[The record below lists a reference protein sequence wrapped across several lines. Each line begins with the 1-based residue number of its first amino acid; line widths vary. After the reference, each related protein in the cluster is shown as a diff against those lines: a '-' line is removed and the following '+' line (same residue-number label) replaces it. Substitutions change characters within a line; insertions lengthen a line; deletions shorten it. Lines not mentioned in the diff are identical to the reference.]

1 MVMYVEKKCPTN
13 LVFLFN
19 VYGENMN
26 FIIEALPIIWVAL
39 GVVLLLILNM
49 KFKINGMLALLLAA
63 VFVGVCEGL
72 PLEAIGKSIENGV
85 GSTLGHLALIILF
98 GAILGKLMVDSGA
111 AQRVSSTLLKKFGPQ
126 KVQWAILVIG
136 LIFGLAMFYEVA
148 FLILAPLIISIAREA
163 KIPFLKLGITMVAAA
178 TTAHSLFPPQPGPTA
193 LVTAFHAD
201 MGMVY
206 IYGIIVAIPTVICS
220 GILLPKLLGNLDR
233 PIPELLESQKVF
245 SDDEMPSF
253 AISLLVP
260 LIPAMIITGVTVLKL
275 FIAKNSVV
283 LPFLNFIGS
292 AQISMLIA
300 VLVSLFAFGV
310 NRGRSMSD
318 VMKSYTVAIEKVAM
332 VVFIIGAGGAF
343 KQIIMDTGVGDYI
356 ADMMRHSSVSPL
368 IMAWFIT
375 VLLRLATGAGTVSAI
390 TAAGIV
396 GPMITT
402 FNVNPALM
410 VLATASGSNTLT
422 HVNDAAF
429 WLFKEYFGLSIKD
442 TFKTW
447 GLLELTNSV
456 VGLLIVLLLSLVV

>member
-1 MVMYVEKKCPTN
+1 MNTFVEAMP
-13 LVFLFN
+13 V
-19 VYGENMN
+19 
-26 FIIEALPIIWVAL
+26 IWVAL
-39 GVVLLLILNM
+39 GVVVLLIFNM

-63 VFVGVCEGL
+63 IFVGFCEGL
-72 PLEAIGKSIENGV
+72 PLEAIGKSIETGI

-111 AQRVSSTLLKKFGPQ
+111 AQRVSSTLLQRFGPK
-126 KVQWAILVIG
+126 KVQWAIMVIG

-148 FLILAPLIISIAREA
+148 FLILAPLVISIAREA

-193 LVTAFHAD
+193 LVAAFHAD

-206 IYGIIVAIPTVICS
+206 IYGVIVAIPTVICS
-220 GILLPKLLGNLDR
+220 GIILPKLLGNLDR
-233 PIPELLESQKVF
+233 PIPQLLESQKVF
-245 SDDEMPSF
+245 RDDEMPSF
-253 AISLLVP
+253 AVSLLVP
-260 LIPAMIITGVTVLKL
+260 LIPAIIITGVTLIKL
-275 FIAKNSVV
+275 VV
-283 LPFLNFIGS
+283 PANPHITSLLNFVGS

-300 VLVSLFAFGV
+300 VLVALYAFGTA
-310 NRGRSMSD
+310 RGKSMTE
-318 VMKSYTVAIEKVAM
+318 VMLSYSTAIEKVAL

-356 ADMMRHSSVSPL
+356 ADMMRTSSVSPL

-402 FNVNPALM
+402 FNVDPALM

-456 VGLLIVLLLSLVV
+456 VGLLIVLLLDLII

>member
-1 MVMYVEKKCPTN
+1 
-13 LVFLFN
+13 
-19 VYGENMN
+19 MN
-26 FIIEALPIIWVAL
+26 IVINSLPIIWVAL
-39 GVVLLLILNM
+39 GVFVLLILNM
-49 KFKINGMLALLLAA
+49 KFKINGMLAILL
-63 VFVGVCEGL
+63 VSIFVGVCEGL

-111 AQRVSSTLLKKFGPQ
+111 AQRVSSTLLAKFGPR
-126 KVQWAILVIG
+126 KVQWAIMVIG

-148 FLILAPLIISIAREA
+148 FLILAPLVISIAREA

-206 IYGIIVAIPTVICS
+206 IYGIIVAVPTVICS
-220 GILLPKLLGNLDR
+220 GIILPKLLGNLDR
-233 PIPELLESQKVF
+233 PVPSLLESQKVF
-245 SDDEMPSF
+245 TEEEMPGF
-253 AISLLVP
+253 GISLLVP
-260 LIPAMIITGVTVLKL
+260 LIPAIIITCVTVIKL
-275 FIAKNSVV
+275 FLADNNPL
-283 LPFLNFIGS
+283 LPLLNFIGS

-300 VLVSLFAFGV
+300 VLVSLYAFGIL
-310 NRGRSMSD
+310 RGKSMSE
-318 VMKSYTVAIEKVAM
+318 VMSSYSEAIEKVAL

-356 ADMMRHSSVSPL
+356 AEMMRSSSISPL
-368 IMAWFIT
+368 VMAWFIT

-396 GPMITT
+396 GPMIHT

-429 WLFKEYFGLSIKD
+429 WLFKEYFGLSMKD

-456 VGLLIVLLLSLVV
+456 VGLGIVLLLSLIV

>member
-1 MVMYVEKKCPTN
+1 
-13 LVFLFN
+13 
-19 VYGENMN
+19 MN

-63 VFVGVCEGL
+63 MFVGVCEGL

-220 GILLPKLLGNLDR
+220 GILLPKLLGNLER

-253 AISLLVP
+253 AVSLLVP
-260 LIPAMIITGVTVLKL
+260 LIPAIIITGVTVVKL

-356 ADMMRHSSVSPL
+356 ADMMRNSSVSPL

-456 VGLLIVLLLSLVV
+456 VGLLIVLLLSLGV

>member
-1 MVMYVEKKCPTN
+1 
-13 LVFLFN
+13 
-19 VYGENMN
+19 MN

-63 VFVGVCEGL
+63 MFVGVCEGL

-220 GILLPKLLGNLDR
+220 GILLPKLLGNLER

-253 AISLLVP
+253 AVSLLVP
-260 LIPAMIITGVTVLKL
+260 LIPAIIITGVTVVKL

-356 ADMMRHSSVSPL
+356 ADMMRNSSVSPL

>member
-1 MVMYVEKKCPTN
+1 
-13 LVFLFN
+13 
-19 VYGENMN
+19 MN

-63 VFVGVCEGL
+63 MFVGVCEWL

-111 AQRVSSTLLKKFGPQ
+111 AQRVSSTLLKRFGPQ

-148 FLILAPLIISIAREA
+148 FLILAPLVISIAREA

-178 TTAHSLFPPQPGPTA
+178 TTAHSLFPPQLGPTA

-206 IYGIIVAIPTVICS
+206 IYGIIVAVPTVICS

-253 AISLLVP
+253 AISL
-260 LIPAMIITGVTVLKL
+260 
-275 FIAKNSVV
+275 
-283 LPFLNFIGS
+283 
-292 AQISMLIA
+292 
-300 VLVSLFAFGV
+300 FAFDV

-396 GPMITT
+396 GPMITI
-402 FNVNPALM
+402 FNVNRALM

-447 GLLELTNSV
+447 GLLELANSV

>member
-1 MVMYVEKKCPTN
+1 
-13 LVFLFN
+13 
-19 VYGENMN
+19 MN
-26 FIIEALPIIWVAL
+26 WIIESLPILWVVV
-39 GVVLLLILNM
+39 GVLVLLVLNI

-63 VFVGVCEGL
+63 ITVGLLEGH
-72 PLEAIGKSIENGV
+72 PLASINKSIETGV

-111 AQRVSSTLLKKFGPQ
+111 AQRVASTLLEKFGP
-126 KVQWAILVIG
+126 KNVQWAILIIG

-148 FLILAPLIISIAREA
+148 FLILAPLVISIAIEA

-193 LVTAFHAD
+193 LVAAFHAD
-201 MGMVY
+201 IGMVY

-220 GILLPKLLGNLDR
+220 GILLPKILGNLDR
-233 PIPELLESQKVF
+233 PIPPLLESSKVF
-245 SDDEMPSF
+245 TEEEMPSF

-260 LIPAMIITGVTVLKL
+260 LTPAIIIVLATIIKIYITPDGNL
-275 FIAKNSVV
+275 FT
-283 LPFLNFIGS
+283 FLSFIGS
-292 AQISMLIA
+292 AQISMLIT
-300 VLVSLFAFGV
+300 VIISIFAFGIFR
-310 NRGRSMSD
+310 NKSMTE
-318 VMKSYTVAIEKVAM
+318 VMSSYTEAIEKVAL

-343 KQIIMDTGVGDYI
+343 KQIIVDTGVGDYI
-356 ADMMRHSSVSPL
+356 AEMMKNSSVSPL

-396 GPMITT
+396 GPLIPT

-456 VGLLIVLLLSLVV
+456 VGLAIVLLLSLVV

>member
-1 MVMYVEKKCPTN
+1 M
-13 LVFLFN
+13 
-19 VYGENMN
+19 
-26 FIIEALPIIWVAL
+26 EALPIIWVAL

-63 VFVGVCEGL
+63 MFVGVCEWL

-111 AQRVSSTLLKKFGPQ
+111 AQRVSSTLLKRFGPQ

-148 FLILAPLIISIAREA
+148 FLILAPLVISIAREA

-178 TTAHSLFPPQPGPTA
+178 TTAHSLFPPQLGPTA

-206 IYGIIVAIPTVICS
+206 IYGIIVAVPTVICS

-253 AISLLVP
+253 AISL
-260 LIPAMIITGVTVLKL
+260 
-275 FIAKNSVV
+275 
-283 LPFLNFIGS
+283 
-292 AQISMLIA
+292 
-300 VLVSLFAFGV
+300 FAFDV

-396 GPMITT
+396 GPMITI
-402 FNVNPALM
+402 FNVNRALM

-447 GLLELTNSV
+447 GLLELANSV

>member
-1 MVMYVEKKCPTN
+1 
-13 LVFLFN
+13 
-19 VYGENMN
+19 MN

>member
-1 MVMYVEKKCPTN
+1 M
-13 LVFLFN
+13 
-19 VYGENMN
+19 
-26 FIIEALPIIWVAL
+26 
-39 GVVLLLILNM
+39 
-49 KFKINGMLALLLAA
+49 
-63 VFVGVCEGL
+63 
-72 PLEAIGKSIENGV
+72 
-85 GSTLGHLALIILF
+85 
-98 GAILGKLMVDSGA
+98 
-111 AQRVSSTLLKKFGPQ
+111 
-126 KVQWAILVIG
+126 
-136 LIFGLAMFYEVA
+136 
-148 FLILAPLIISIAREA
+148 
-163 KIPFLKLGITMVAAA
+163 
-178 TTAHSLFPPQPGPTA
+178 
-193 LVTAFHAD
+193 TAFHAD

-206 IYGIIVAIPTVICS
+206 IYGIIVAVPTVICS

-260 LIPAMIITGVTVLKL
+260 LIPAIIITGVTVLKL

-283 LPFLNFIGS
+283 LPFLNFIGN

-356 ADMMRHSSVSPL
+356 ADMMRHSSISSL

-396 GPMITT
+396 DPMITT

-442 TFKTW
+442 TFKTL

>member
-1 MVMYVEKKCPTN
+1 
-13 LVFLFN
+13 
-19 VYGENMN
+19 MN
-26 FIIEALPIIWVAL
+26 SLPIIWVAL
-39 GVVLLLILNM
+39 GVFVLLILNM
-49 KFKINGMLALLLAA
+49 KFKINGMLAILL
-63 VFVGVCEGL
+63 VSIFVGVCEGL

-111 AQRVSSTLLKKFGPQ
+111 AQRVSSTLLAKFGPR
-126 KVQWAILVIG
+126 KVQWAIMVIG

-148 FLILAPLIISIAREA
+148 FLILAPLVISIAREA

-206 IYGIIVAIPTVICS
+206 IYGIIVAVPTVICS
-220 GILLPKLLGNLDR
+220 GIILPKLLGNLDR
-233 PIPELLESQKVF
+233 PVPSLLESQKVF
-245 SDDEMPSF
+245 TEEEMPGF
-253 AISLLVP
+253 GISLLVP
-260 LIPAMIITGVTVLKL
+260 LIPAIIITCVTVIKL
-275 FIAKNSVV
+275 FLADNNPL
-283 LPFLNFIGS
+283 LPLLNFIGS

-300 VLVSLFAFGV
+300 VLVSLYAFGIL
-310 NRGRSMSD
+310 RGKSMSE
-318 VMKSYTVAIEKVAM
+318 VMSSYSEAIEKVAL

-356 ADMMRHSSVSPL
+356 AEMMRSSSISPL
-368 IMAWFIT
+368 VMAWFIT

-396 GPMITT
+396 GPMIHT

-429 WLFKEYFGLSIKD
+429 WLFKEYFGLSMKD

-456 VGLLIVLLLSLVV
+456 VGLGIVLLLSLIV

>member
-1 MVMYVEKKCPTN
+1 
-13 LVFLFN
+13 
-19 VYGENMN
+19 MN
-26 FIIEALPIIWVAL
+26 AFVEALPVIWVAL
-39 GVVLLLILNM
+39 GVVVLLILNI

-63 VFVGVCEGL
+63 IFVGFCEGL
-72 PLEAIGKSIENGV
+72 PLEAIGKSIEAGI

-111 AQRVSSTLLKKFGPQ
+111 AQRVSSTLLKSFGPK
-126 KVQWAILVIG
+126 KVQWAIMVIG

-148 FLILAPLIISIAREA
+148 FLILAPLVISIAREA
-163 KIPFLKLGITMVAAA
+163 KIPFLKLGITMVAAS

-193 LVTAFHAD
+193 LVSAFHAD

-206 IYGIIVAIPTVICS
+206 IYGLIVAIPTVICS
-220 GILLPKLLGNLDR
+220 GILLPKLLGNLER
-233 PIPELLESQKVF
+233 PIPALLESQKVF
-245 SDDEMPSF
+245 RDDEMPSF
-253 AISLLVP
+253 ATSLLVP
-260 LIPAMIITGVTVLKL
+260 LIPAIIITGVTLIKL
-275 FIAKNSVV
+275 YIPADAQVIS
-283 LPFLNFIGS
+283 LLNFIGS

-300 VLVSLFAFGV
+300 VLVALYAFGTA
-310 NRGRSMSD
+310 RGKSMTQVMSSYSD
-318 VMKSYTVAIEKVAM
+318 AIEKVAL

-356 ADMMRHSSVSPL
+356 ADMMRTSSVSPL

-402 FNVNPALM
+402 FNVDPALM

-456 VGLLIVLLLSLVV
+456 VGLLIVLLLDMII